1 MDLAGKSV
9 ALYGRMVDQPRVAL
23 EKAILGASGRVERDL
38 TRKSNFLVIG
48 GGARNLIPSGRLLQ
62 RIWSAES
69 QGIPVASERRFWRL
83 INDKEE
89 PRPTYPLINV
99 TSQLAEGAIEILNA
113 FDVVHVAGGNCRFAD
128 VDEIRTARSLA
139 DEGHSLSAI
148 VVILLDAKDSAPA
161 GRHKVI
167 TDAVGEARLQW
178 DDGQTT
184 LGGQGWLPLDESADL
199 DDLFDLAMLAEASGQ
214 WADAER
220 YYSMCAQM
228 DRKDSIA
235 PFNLANVLRKLGK
248 DGEAIH
254 RLGQAIARAPEFVEA
269 YYNRALCH
277 EARGDDPLAES
288 DLRAALSFDAS
299 YPDAIFNLG
308 QLRLKLGDHHEAREL
323 FNRFLS
329 QSPSHEWTVRVKKAL
344 SVATLANQNG

>member
-9 ALYGRMVDQPRVAL
+9 ALYGRMVEQPRFAI
-23 EKAILGASGRVERDL
+23 ENTILGASGLVQRDL
-38 TRKSNFLVIG
+38 TRKSDFLVIG

-62 RIWSAES
+62 RIRSAEK
-69 QGIPVASERRFWRL
+69 QGIPVSSERRFWRL

-89 PRPTYPLINV
+89 PKTTYPLKGV

-113 FDVVHVAGGNCRFAD
+113 FDVVHVVGGNCMFAD
-128 VDEIRTARSLA
+128 VDVIRTARSLA

-178 DDGQTT
+178 DNGQTT

-199 DDLFDLAMLAEASGQ
+199 DDVFDRAMLAEASGQ
-214 WADAER
+214 LADAER
-220 YYSMCAQM
+220 NYSMCAQM
-228 DRKDSIA
+228 DRKDSVA
-235 PFNLANVLRKLGK
+235 PFNLANVLRELGK
-248 DGEAIH
+248 DSEAIH
-254 RLGQAIARAPEFVEA
+254 RLGQAIARSPSFVEA
-269 YYNRALCH
+269 YYNRALCY
-277 EARGDDPLAES
+277 EARGDDVLAES
-288 DLRAALSFDAS
+288 DLRAALSLDAF

-308 QLRLKLGDHHEAREL
+308 QLRLKLGDHREAREL

-329 QSPSHEWTVRVKKAL
+329 QNPSPEWTLRVKKAL
-344 SVATLANQNG
+344 SVTAMAAK